1 MIVTLRAAVGTTMFQ
16 HFYVRRKSDGK
27 ELDTME
33 GGELSC
39 AYFVSSMLAIANLI
53 DSAHSTVATTVA
65 RMQEAGWKQIDAPKP
80 GAVVVWPEYEEHE
93 HIGFVLDKDEYISNN
108 LVKRTPQL
116 HKRQLPDGRMPKA
129 YYWHSALDQD

>member
-1 MIVTLRAAVGTTMFQ
+1 MFQ

-39 AYFVSSMLAIANLI
+39 AFFVSSMLAIVHLI
-53 DSAHSTVATTVA
+53 DSAHSTVETTLA
-65 RMQEAGWKQIDAPKP
+65 RMKEAGWQQIDSPRP
-80 GAVVVWPEYEEHE
+80 GAVVVWPEYDGHE
-93 HIGFVLDKDEYISNN
+93 HIGFVLDNDEYISNS
-108 LVKRTPQL
+108 LTKRVPHL
-116 HKRQLPDGRMPKA
+116 HKLQLPDGRVPTA